1 MKLSRL
7 FVSAITAPGCIAC
20 WSVTGAQGTYKYMP
34 ESKGL
39 YAKIIH
45 MDSVLF
51 NAYNNC
57 DMETQAKISGHC

>member
-1 MKLSRL
+1 
-7 FVSAITAPGCIAC
+7 
-20 WSVTGAQGTYKYMP
+20 VTGAQGTYKYMP

-39 YAKIIH
+39 YAKIVH
-45 MDSVLF
+45 MDSALF